1 MSPGTPRSFRP
12 PRRRILRRSLVAVAA
27 AGLGALLCSP
37 VAAQASGPPALTCS
51 AVSLPVAIA
60 DPGPADQTM
69 WGQLCYRGHYEPSTV
84 QVLIPGATYNH
95 LYWNFPYGNGY
106 YSYVGAA
113 TAVGYATFDVDP
125 IGQGNSS
132 HPASAEVTLDAEAVA
147 LHDAVT
153 ALRSGAVGGH
163 AFSRVMLVGHS
174 FGSIEAWLEAAEYH
188 DVDAVLV
195 TGALH
200 ALNPD
205 ISALEADLYPAVLDP
220 KFAGSGLDDGYLTT
234 EPGTRA
240 SLFYSPPTTDPD
252 VVAADEAN
260 KDTVAVPLLAG
271 GTSLLALPPAEQ
283 PTDDISVPVLVVVG
297 QDDNLFCTGVT
308 AYNCASAASV
318 QRFESQYYP
327 AAAHLKVVVIPG
339 TGHSLALATTAPA
352 TDAVMIGW
360 SLSVLAP

>member
-1 MSPGTPRSFRP
+1 
-12 PRRRILRRSLVAVAA
+12 
-27 AGLGALLCSP
+27 
-37 VAAQASGPPALTCS
+37 
-51 AVSLPVAIA
+51 
-60 DPGPADQTM
+60 
-69 WGQLCYRGHYEPSTV
+69 
-84 QVLIPGATYNH
+84 
-95 LYWNFPYGNGY
+95 
-106 YSYVGAA
+106 
-113 TAVGYATFDVDP
+113 
-125 IGQGNSS
+125 
-132 HPASAEVTLDAEAVA
+132 LDAEAVA

-205 ISALEADLYPAVLDP
+205 ISALEADLYPAALDP